1 MEGLSEFI
9 ESQKERYETELKEF
23 LRIPSISTAPEH
35 EGDMRKCAEFVRDEL
50 ARIGMSNAAIFET
63 ARHPVVYAESLTA
76 GPSAPTVLF
85 YGHYDVQPVDP
96 LNLWDAPPF
105 EPTIRGDN
113 IYARGSADDKGQVF
127 LNLKALEAHMKI
139 RGKLPV
145 NVKVMIE
152 GEEEIGSPNLEKFM
166 QDHKEML
173 ACDTVL
179 VSDTPM
185 YGYDM
190 PSLCYGLRGLFYV
203 QLEVTGPNRDLHS
216 GSYGGMVQNPINAL
230 AGMIAQMK
238 DASGH
243 ILIDGIYDSVVDAS
257 SEERAEFARLPF
269 SESKTIADLGV
280 NALVGEE
287 GYTNSERL
295 WIRPTLDVNGIWGGF
310 QGDGA
315 KTVLPSKAYAKIS
328 MRLVPNQ
335 TPEEVTRLFTAFVQK
350 ITPPGVT
357 VKIISEHGGL
367 PAVTPI
373 DSAGVR
379 AARKALFQVYGK
391 EPFLTREGGSI
402 PIVVS
407 FLNILNAPTVLMG
420 FTMPDQNA
428 HSPNEKLNLPNFHRG
443 IKTVALFYDEMAKG

>member
-1 MEGLSEFI
+1 
-9 ESQKERYETELKEF
+9 
-23 LRIPSISTAPEH
+23 
-35 EGDMRKCAEFVRDEL
+35 
-50 ARIGMSNAAIFET
+50 
-63 ARHPVVYAESLTA
+63 
-76 GPSAPTVLF
+76 
-85 YGHYDVQPVDP
+85 
-96 LNLWDAPPF
+96 
-105 EPTIRGDN
+105 
-113 IYARGSADDKGQVF
+113 
-127 LNLKALEAHMKI
+127 
-139 RGKLPV
+139 
-145 NVKVMIE
+145 
-152 GEEEIGSPNLEKFM
+152 
-166 QDHKEML
+166 
-173 ACDTVL
+173 
-179 VSDTPM
+179 
-185 YGYDM
+185 M